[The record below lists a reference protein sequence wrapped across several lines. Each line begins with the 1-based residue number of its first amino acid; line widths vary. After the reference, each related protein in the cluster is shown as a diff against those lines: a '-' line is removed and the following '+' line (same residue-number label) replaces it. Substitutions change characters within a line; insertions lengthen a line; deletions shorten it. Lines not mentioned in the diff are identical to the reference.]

1 MKSYHTYTVDWDKA
15 AQVLASVPQVIA
27 AWGFGS
33 AQSGR
38 MRADSDLD
46 LGVLF
51 VAQPT
56 LDTLAD
62 LRASLQQAL
71 QFDQIDL
78 VVLNNAT
85 PVVRFEA
92 VCGRLIFC
100 RNAAQRAAFV
110 SLTAREYE
118 ESMAMVQRALAAR
131 TSHGA
136 LSTYSVGT

>member
-1 MKSYHTYTVDWDKA
+1 MKSYHTYTADWDKA
-15 AQVLASVPQVIA
+15 AQVFASVQQVIA

-33 AQSGR
+33 AHSGR

-46 LGVLF
+46 FGVLF

-71 QFDQIDL
+71 QFDLIDL

-100 RNAAQRAAFV
+100 RNAGQRAAFV
-110 SLTAREYE
+110 SL
-118 ESMAMVQRALAAR
+118 
-131 TSHGA
+131 
-136 LSTYSVGT
+136 